1 MVNVDIVK
9 RDIGSIEVNYIV
21 MKSVKKWIIQ
31 VMCKKIKCIL

>member
-21 MKSVKKWIIQ
+21 TKSVRKVIMQ